1 MAKDFLNFIFPN
13 RLWCR
18 EATTRI
24 KRLEDLVA
32 FLGAATFVF
41 RGGVQVGD
49 PGLGRFY
56 LDNTVKALST
66 SASVSNITEGGI
78 DVDDIYDGVDP
89 GDQMIISQES
99 DPSRNLHT
107 TVSSVAD
114 NGTWHEF
121 DYTVDAANGGEFQ
134 NNRACSITIIRN

>member
-1 MAKDFLNFIFPN
+1 MAKSLLNLIRPTV
-13 RLWCR
+13 LWCR
-18 EATTRI
+18 EITDRL
-24 KRLEDLVA
+24 KRLEDIVA
-32 FLGAATFVF
+32 FLGAATFIF

-49 PGLGRFY
+49 PGSGRFY
-56 LDNTVKALST
+56 LDNTLKALST
-66 SASVSNITEGGI
+66 SVSVSNITEGGV

-89 GDQMIISQES
+89 GDQMIISQET

-134 NNRACSITIIRN
+134 NNRSCSVTIIRN